1 MKRASEGLAEQFNII
16 PYPFVGKDYDEI
28 AAEFVLLRESG
39 VRSAELAQM
48 LLDAIEILLRG
59 LAKPKITK
67 QREEKLTR
75 DLSDMLGRL
84 SILEDLN
91 FKK

>member
-1 MKRASEGLAEQFNII
+1 LKRASEVLAEQFNII
-16 PYPFVGKDYDEI
+16 PYPFVDKDYAEI

-39 VRSAELAQM
+39 VRSKELAQM

-59 LAKPKITK
+59 LAKPEITK
-67 QREEKLTR
+67 QREKKLTR

-84 SILEDLN
+84 SILEDLD

>member
-1 MKRASEGLAEQFNII
+1 M
-16 PYPFVGKDYDEI
+16 GKDYDEI

-39 VRSAELAQM
+39 VRSTELAQM

-59 LAKPKITK
+59 LAKQKITK